1 MSVNRQA
8 AEAAIEAF
16 LRAIGRDPAVEPELE
31 ETGARVTAA
40 YLEELCD
47 GYGVDTTALLA
58 RNVIAG
64 TTELVVMRDLSVT
77 TTCPHHLMPGV
88 GTATVAF
95 APQETLVGIGA
106 LPKLVDA
113 FAHRLILQ
121 EQIGERVV
129 STLFE
134 ELRPRW
140 AGCRLVMNQ
149 MCVTARGERKHG
161 ARTETVAFAGDVSPE
176 EKLTALRILGAAS

>member
-1 MSVNRQA
+1 MPVDREA

-16 LRAIGRDPAVEPELE
+16 LRAIGRDPEVEPELE

-40 YLEELCD
+40 YLEDLCD
-47 GYGVDTTALLA
+47 GYGVDTTELLA

-88 GTATVAF
+88 GMATIAF
-95 APQETLVGIGA
+95 APHETLIGLGA
-106 LPKLVDA
+106 LPKLLDA

-140 AGCRLVMNQ
+140 AACRLTMNQ

-161 ARTETVAFAGDVSPE
+161 ARTETIAFAGDVSPE
-176 EKLTALRILGAAS
+176 EKLAALRIVGAAS